1 MVRTQIQLTE
11 EQAARL
17 RRVAAERGV
26 SMAAVIREAVD
37 SVGLGEKDQ
46 ARWERAMSA
55 VGCGSSGRRDIAVEH
70 DRHLA
75 EALSADLR

>member
-17 RRVAAERGV
+17 RRLAAARGV
-26 SMAAVIREAVD
+26 SMAAVIRDAVD
-37 SVGLGEKDQ
+37 SATSDHDDE
-46 ARWERAMSA
+46 ARWERALSA